1 MKKLNKWGYEI
12 VGEYSN
18 ESRVKWK
25 HLMTRDY
32 NTSNYSS
39 NGDAM

>member
-1 MKKLNKWGYEI
+1 MKLLANILMKVGLNE
-12 VGEYSN
+12 N
-18 ESRVKWK
+18 
-25 HLMTRDY
+25 HLMTRDH